1 MRVPTDGNLAI
12 AQAAIESGV
21 SYFSHYPGS
30 PVNQVD
36 KHLRAL
42 SQECDASIVFNDALN
57 EHIAVLAAAGAS
69 FSGMRSLVVMKH
81 VGMNIAADPLN
92 YIGYTGVNGG
102 MVIVVGT
109 DPGAVCSTGEE
120 DVHWYV
126 PQFNFPLF
134 EPTSV
139 AGIRECIN
147 EAFVSSEK
155 ADVPVLVFIPAAL
168 CFNVDYLPAPKPC
181 TTAGERPL
189 SFTKDKPRY
198 TNVGEQ
204 AVRNHR
210 HLVRRINEFA
220 TETGRHESRFEPTAK
235 TGLITRGLTFGHT
248 FEAVRELGL
257 SNNVHLLNL
266 ERVYPL
272 DQTLLLDFVSC
283 KEELIVIEDQ
293 DGFVEN
299 QIKMKLFN
307 DIDCSVQGKSIFPEA
322 GSIGYTMV
330 RDALAEHFSVDLPP
344 GSKADASETDV
355 PERMG
360 TYCEGCPHRAT
371 FHALESAVDLSSLT
385 IGGDIGCSSLPPH
398 KPDWL
403 MCMNAGIGVSQGMS
417 AALGTD
423 KVISTG
429 GDGSLFHMGLISL
442 MSAVVNK
449 IDLVHVLLDNSTIAM
464 TGHQDSPSSRLDVR
478 ALLEAVGVDQIVE
491 AFAFRPTDL
500 QGAIEENV
508 GKPGVRVI
516 WVRGACALQPDAATL
531 ERRRNRRLEIHN
543 DRCGECRLCYETLAC
558 PAINLVPGTD
568 KDICVEEDRCMRC
581 GVCVDICPNDAIEVI
596 EP

>member
-1 MRVPTDGNLAI
+1 MNIATDGNLAI

-30 PVNQVD
+30 PVNHVD
-36 KHLRAL
+36 THLRKL
-42 SQECDASIVFNDALN
+42 SAEHDAGIIFNDALN

-92 YIGYTGVNGG
+92 YLGYTGVNGG

-126 PQFNFPLF
+126 PQLNFPLY

-139 AGIRECIN
+139 AGIRECVN
-147 EAFVSSEK
+147 EAFVASEK

-168 CFNVDYLPAPKPC
+168 CFNVDYLPTPKPN
-181 TTAGERPL
+181 TEVRGREL

-204 AVRNHR
+204 AVRNHQY
-210 HLVRRINEFA
+210 LIERINKFA
-220 TETGRHESRFEPTAK
+220 THPGRYQTRFEPTAS
-235 TGLITRGLTFGHT
+235 TGLITRGLSFGHT
-248 FEAVRELGL
+248 VEVVTELGL
-257 SNNVHLLNL
+257 EKQVHLLNA
-266 ERVYPL
+266 EQIYPI
-272 DQTLLLDFVSC
+272 DRAGLLHFIAD
-283 KEELIVIEDQ
+283 KDELIVIEDQ
-293 DGFVEN
+293 DGFLEN

-307 DIDCSVQGKSIFPEA
+307 EIDCPVHGKDLFPEA
-322 GSIGYTMV
+322 GGIHYSQV
-330 RDALAEHFSVDLPP
+330 RDALGKHFSVDISRTALPD
-344 GSKADASETDV
+344 SIEFDV

-360 TYCEGCPHRAT
+360 TYCEGCPHRST
-371 FHALESAVDLSSLT
+371 FHAMEAAIDLSNIT

-403 MCMNAGIGVSQGMS
+403 MCMNAGIGISQGMS
-417 AALGTD
+417 SALGAD
-423 KVISTG
+423 KIISTG

-449 IDLVHVLLDNSTIAM
+449 IDLLHILMDNGTIAM
-464 TGHQDSPSSRLDVR
+464 TGHQTSPSSTLDVR
-478 ALLEAVGVDQIVE
+478 AILESVGVDRVIE
-491 AFAFRPTDL
+491 TFAFRPNEL
-500 QGAIEENV
+500 QTTIEEQV
-508 GKPGVRVI
+508 GKPGVCVI
-516 WVRGACALQPDAATL
+516 WVRGACALQPSAETL
-531 ERRRNRRLEIHN
+531 ERRRNRHLVIHN
-543 DRCGECRLCYETLAC
+543 DRCGECRLCYETLEC
-558 PAINLVPGTD
+558 PAINLLPGQD
-568 KDICVEEDRCMRC
+568 KDIYVDEDRCMRC
-581 GVCVDICPNDAIEVI
+581 GVCIEICPNDAIEAI
-596 EP
+596 EA

>member
-1 MRVPTDGNLAI
+1 
-12 AQAAIESGV
+12 
-21 SYFSHYPGS
+21 
-30 PVNQVD
+30 
-36 KHLRAL
+36 
-42 SQECDASIVFNDALN
+42 
-57 EHIAVLAAAGAS
+57 
-69 FSGMRSLVVMKH
+69 
-81 VGMNIAADPLN
+81 
-92 YIGYTGVNGG
+92 
-102 MVIVVGT
+102 
-109 DPGAVCSTGEE
+109 
-120 DVHWYV
+120 
-126 PQFNFPLF
+126 
-134 EPTSV
+134 
-139 AGIRECIN
+139 
-147 EAFVSSEK
+147 
-155 ADVPVLVFIPAAL
+155 
-168 CFNVDYLPAPKPC
+168 
-181 TTAGERPL
+181 
-189 SFTKDKPRY
+189 
-198 TNVGEQ
+198 
-204 AVRNHR
+204 
-210 HLVRRINEFA
+210 
-220 TETGRHESRFEPTAK
+220 
-235 TGLITRGLTFGHT
+235 
-248 FEAVRELGL
+248 
-257 SNNVHLLNL
+257 
-266 ERVYPL
+266 
-272 DQTLLLDFVSC
+272 
-283 KEELIVIEDQ
+283 
-293 DGFVEN
+293 
-299 QIKMKLFN
+299 
-307 DIDCSVQGKSIFPEA
+307 
-322 GSIGYTMV
+322 
-330 RDALAEHFSVDLPP
+330 
-344 GSKADASETDV
+344 
-355 PERMG
+355 MG